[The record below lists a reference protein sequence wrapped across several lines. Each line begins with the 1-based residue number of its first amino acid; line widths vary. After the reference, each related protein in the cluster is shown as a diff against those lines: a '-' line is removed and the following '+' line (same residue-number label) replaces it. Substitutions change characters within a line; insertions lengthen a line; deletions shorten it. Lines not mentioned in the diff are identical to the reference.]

1 MTANIRIV
9 QSTLRASRKNKLE
22 LNKKAKIILPILN
35 HVDWLDNDNS
45 DDLQKV
51 REVIYEM
58 SLEDE
63 TIMTKIKVYKISL
76 NNKNEKENK
85 NNNFNENN
93 DFKYDEEFTKNLK
106 LKTIPRHSL
115 DITYEKAKK
124 IIKEK
129 NININNKD
137 MYYKLCE
144 KDFRLPKN
152 PEERY
157 KGKFDWIEYLNIPI
171 IYYKVEET
179 KEKIKSY
186 FKVKPELKHK
196 YLDLKSICTELCKF
210 DDRFPPD
217 GLWVEYYKVKELAD
231 IISISNIGK
240 KKGAIL
246 D

>member
-1 MTANIRIV
+1 MPRDIIGESFKKYVEKQIDVR
-9 QSTLRASRKNKLE
+9 QSALGQYRERD
-22 LNKKAKIILPILN
+22 P
-35 HVDWLDNDNS
+35 
-45 DDLQKV
+45 DLLKY
-51 REVIYEM
+51 I
-58 SLEDE
+58 
-63 TIMTKIKVYKISL
+63 
-76 NNKNEKENK
+76 
-85 NNNFNENN
+85 NNNTSWIRLSSGVN
-93 DFKYDEEFTKNLK
+93 
-106 LKTIPRHSL
+106 
-115 DITYEKAKK
+115 ITYEKAKK